1 MERTSVIL
9 SASQWR
15 GMGAVGTGPNPL
27 MVLVRILSDSAGYA
41 KSAVTSMT
49 RQMEEKG
56 LAAYKRSA
64 GACPTFNRDVGVV
77 EADSLQKRTNHGS
90 AELRANTFLEKK
102 RLSQKDTD
110 ERYAVP
116 RGAEEERS

>member
-1 MERTSVIL
+1 
-9 SASQWR
+9 
-15 GMGAVGTGPNPL
+15 
-27 MVLVRILSDSAGYA
+27 
-41 KSAVTSMT
+41 MT
-49 RQMEEKG
+49 RRMEEKG
-56 LAAYKRSA
+56 LAAYERSA
-64 GACPTFNRDVGVV
+64 GACPTVNRDAGVV

-90 AELRANTFLEKK
+90 AELRASTLLKK